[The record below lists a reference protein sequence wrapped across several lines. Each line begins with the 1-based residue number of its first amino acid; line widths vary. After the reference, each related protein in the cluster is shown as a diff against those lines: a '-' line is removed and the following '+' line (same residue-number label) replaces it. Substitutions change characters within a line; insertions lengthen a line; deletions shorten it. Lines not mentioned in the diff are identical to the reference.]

1 MITSKAMKDWLKT
14 VVTDVQAYYS
24 GSLGDA
30 NLERTV
36 TVYPY
41 KGITEAMQR
50 VDGRPG
56 YLYQAFTVLIRW
68 SRSSEDSEIKA
79 FEIYRTIEDY
89 PEHVTMHSG
98 GPVFL
103 GVEDNVHEYVIN
115 FNVLHKIGGI

>member
-1 MITSKAMKDWLKT
+1 MITSKAFKEWLKT
-14 VVTDVQAYYS
+14 MTTDVAAFYS

-56 YLYQAFTVLIRW
+56 YQHQAFTVLIRW
-68 SRSSEDSEIKA
+68 NRNSEESEIKA
-79 FEIYRTIEDY
+79 AQIYRAIGDY
-89 PEHVTMHSG
+89 PEPLTMHSG
-98 GPVFL
+98 IPVFL
-103 GVEDNVHEYVIN
+103 GMDDNVHEYVIN
-115 FNVLHKIGGI
+115 FNVLHKED